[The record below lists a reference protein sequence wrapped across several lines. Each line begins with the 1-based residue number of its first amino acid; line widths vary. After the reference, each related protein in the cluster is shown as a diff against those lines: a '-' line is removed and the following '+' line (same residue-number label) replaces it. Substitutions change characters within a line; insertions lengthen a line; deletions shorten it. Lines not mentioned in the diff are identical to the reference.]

1 MMRNRPDVAVA
12 PGRCYMGI
20 LMRHA
25 PPRLALSADLR
36 RWLVVLCAVLMLAT
50 GFSHHVAH
58 AAQACAQSQ
67 MQADPGDDADPSDEA
82 SLSAEHCC
90 ACGAA
95 LASDHARIASIATDS
110 PVRQPVPDALAPTG
124 VPTDSPPPK
133 SLT

>member
-1 MMRNRPDVAVA
+1 
-12 PGRCYMGI
+12 MGL

-25 PPRLALSADLR
+25 PPRLALSAALR
-36 RWLVVLCAVLMLAT
+36 RWVVVFCAMLMLAT

-67 MQADPGDDADPSDEA
+67 MQVDLADDADSSDEA
-82 SLSAEHCC
+82 NLSAEHCC

-95 LASDHARIASIATDS
+95 LASDHARIASRATDAS
-110 PVRQPVPDALAPTG
+110 VRQPLPDALAPTG